1 MYANLFYPLST
12 LQMLFAMIHEMFPMI
27 YVSHNNGLHIDV
39 LSGADAGK
47 CIVFERRSVP
57 FAFELKQLLL

>member
-1 MYANLFYPLST
+1 
-12 LQMLFAMIHEMFPMI
+12 MLFAMIHEMFPMI

-57 FAFELKQLLL
+57 FAF